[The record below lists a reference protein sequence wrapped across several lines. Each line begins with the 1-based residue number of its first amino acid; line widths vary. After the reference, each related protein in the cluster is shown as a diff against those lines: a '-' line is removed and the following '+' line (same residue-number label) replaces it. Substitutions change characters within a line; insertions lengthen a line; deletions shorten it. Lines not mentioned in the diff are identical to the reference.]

1 MAGPPLQRPH
11 LDPMAA
17 RLFPEPGPEPAEAQ
31 ADSRARFDRVTTE
44 EMVRFASE
52 PDREIARALCEAPL
66 HEAGQVIYSSN
77 AVFLLELDADDPEA
91 PDGRLRAI
99 YKPRRGERPLWD
111 FPRGSLH
118 LREVAAYWLSARIG
132 FGGIPVTV
140 LRRGPHGPG
149 SVQRFIHH
157 RDHPLERDAAAR
169 IEEELPVLAAF
180 DVLANNA
187 DRKRAHL
194 LVSRDARLWGIDNA
208 LTFLPYPRQRTV
220 LIDLGGE
227 PLPQA
232 VAGRLAEFAG
242 NAAARSDLRTA
253 LEYLIAADQAAATDA
268 RISELAAEPWYPVL
282 DDWDGRPFEWG

>member
-1 MAGPPLQRPH
+1 MSRAARRPH
-11 LDPMAA
+11 LDPDGGRVWPA
-17 RLFPEPGPEPAEAQ
+17 PGPDPAEPLP
-31 ADSRARFDRVTTE
+31 DPRARFDRVTVDD
-44 EMVRFASE
+44 MLGASASG
-52 PDREIARALCEAPL
+52 DREIVRALCEAPL
-66 HEAGQVIYSSN
+66 HEAGQVVYSSN

-91 PDGRLRAI
+91 PDGRLRGI

-118 LREVAAYWLSARIG
+118 LREVAAYWLAVGLG
-132 FGGIPVTV
+132 FGGIPATV

-149 SVQRFIHH
+149 SLQRFVHY
-157 RDHPLERDAAAR
+157 RDEPLSREEAASVEA
-169 IEEELPVLAAF
+169 ELPVLAAF

-227 PLPQA
+227 PVPDA
-232 VAGRLAEFAG
+232 VATRLAAL
-242 NAAARSDLRTA
+242 ADDTAARRALRDA
-253 LEYLIAADQAAATDA
+253 LGLLIADEEADATDA
-268 RISELAAEPWYPVL
+268 RIAELAAEPRFPVL